1 MYGYYKLTYIW
12 YIIFALTKLTHWEYA
27 VELLPYITYF
37 FKIWVALILL
47 LISNPFSRTDLNKK
61 VSKSIIFTSAIFII
75 LSTSLT
81 SFFKTMQNTKNIT
94 VDELEKRL

>member
-1 MYGYYKLTYIW
+1 MYGYYKLTYLW
-12 YIIFALTKLTHWEYA
+12 YIIFALTKLTHWKYA

-37 FKIWVALILL
+37 FKIWVALVLIR
-47 LISNPFSRTDLNKK
+47 ISNPFSRIDLNKK

-81 SFFKTMQNTKNIT
+81 GFFKTIHDTKKIT
-94 VDELEKRL
+94 VNELEKRL